1 MTKPKTGSRP
11 KAGLGLS
18 SAIGREQLTTRT
30 SAKAATRKTPSV
42 RSKSAARKPTPKGE
56 PNAR

>member
-1 MTKPKTGSRP
+1 MMKNKTGGRP

-18 SAIGREQLTTRT
+18 SAIGREQLITRA

-42 RSKSAARKPTPKGE
+42 RSKSAARKPTPKGDR
-56 PNAR
+56 NAG